1 MVKLDRCIGNCNV
14 INNLSNEGCVPCKT
28 GDLNLS
34 VFNIITGINESK
46 KSTKHLSCERKCK
59 WTQINGEITINVD
72 VSVKNI
78 IYVKKIMFRIFLHVI
93 VKMENI

>member
-46 KSTKHLSCERKCK
+46 NQQSIFHV
-59 WTQINGEITINVD
+59 NVNANELR
-72 VSVKNI
+72 SMVK
-78 IYVKKIMFRIFLHVI
+78 
-93 VKMENI
+93 